1 MSKVECNTQTNYEL
15 HTEKCKK
22 IEFYTS
28 MINVARWLEIEL
40 KDYDWHITDIEG
52 AWLELD
58 DPSWVLGEML
68 SSKLNEFDYQ
78 FVWSVIS
85 AFPKGTEPFTSN
97 KAFADGNP
105 EFWKGEPKKQIQSA
119 LFEIVCWDSSVT
131 LFIGLP
137 AQLEKNLITNA
148 PNIKDLNKE
157 NRQR

>member
-1 MSKVECNTQTNYEL
+1 MNYIQ
-15 HTEKCKK
+15 KNAKK

-40 KDYDWHITDIEG
+40 KDYDWHIADIEG
-52 AWLELD
+52 AWPELD

-97 KAFADGNP
+97 KPFADGNP

-119 LFEIVCWDSSVT
+119 LFEIVCWDSSEPY
-131 LFIGLP
+131 LLGCLHS
-137 AQLEKNLITNA
+137 
-148 PNIKDLNKE
+148 
-157 NRQR
+157 